1 MTKEE
6 VFERVKKVFN
16 EMFHNDNVTLETN
29 REDVQNWDSMSHV
42 MFLSAIQKEF
52 KISFKM
58 NDMINLNS
66 IAKIVDSVLELVK

>member
-1 MTKEE
+1 MPKEE
-6 VFERVKKVFN
+6 IFEKVKKVFIDT
-16 EMFHNDNVTLETN
+16 FHNDNVTLETK
-29 REDVQNWDSMSHV
+29 RDDVQNWDSMTHV

-66 IAKIVDSVLELVK
+66 INKIVDNISELTK